1 MKGPIEMPITDL
13 LERNAKLYGNEVAL
27 VEINPELQEK
37 RRITWKEYDLIMPA
51 PTTAY
56 RREIT
61 WQVFDEKANRV
72 ANMLMAR
79 GIGRGNK
86 VAILLMNCLEFLPIY
101 FGILKTGAVVVP
113 MNFRFSAD
121 EIKYCLEL
129 SETDV
134 LMFGPE
140 FIGRVE
146 EIAEDIGD
154 NRLLLYVGTGVCPTF
169 AEDYDEQVVNFS
181 SLAPAVHLTN
191 ADDAAIY
198 FSSGTTGF
206 PKAILHNHESL
217 SHSACVEQ
225 NHHSTTHDDCFLLI
239 PPLYHTGA
247 KMHWF
252 GSLMTGSKA
261 VLLKGTSPK
270 AILEAISQER
280 CTIVWLLVP
289 WAQDLLDALDRGDL
303 KLSDYH
309 TDQLRLMHIGAQPVP
324 PVLVRRWLRYF
335 PNNQYDTNYGLS
347 ESIGPGC
354 VHLGV
359 ENIHKVGAI
368 GVPGYGWQCRIV
380 EEDGVTEVR
389 QGSVGELCVKGPGV
403 MTCYY
408 NDPKATAEVLMPD
421 GWLRT
426 GDMAMQDEDGF
437 IFLVDRK
444 KDVIISGGEN
454 IYPVQIEDFLRTNN
468 AVKDVAVIG
477 LPDPRLGEITGAII
491 EVKEGYSLTEEEVN
505 KFCGELPRYKRPRK
519 IIFASIPRNA
529 TGKIEKPKLRE
540 IYCVEN
546 LVAAQNGIEL

>member
-1 MKGPIEMPITDL
+1 MPITDL
-13 LERNAKLYGNEVAL
+13 LERNAKLYGQETAL
-27 VEINPELQEK
+27 VEINPEIQEK
-37 RRITWKEYDLIMPA
+37 RRLTWKDYDLIMPA

-72 ANMLMAR
+72 ANFLLDR
-79 GIGRGNK
+79 GIGAGNK

-129 SETDV
+129 SDTDV
-134 LMFGPE
+134 LLFGPE

-146 EIAEDIGD
+146 EIAGEMEDS
-154 NRLLLYVGTGVCPTF
+154 RLLLYVGAGICPTF
-169 AEDYDEQVVNFS
+169 AENYDQQVVNFS
-181 SLAPAVHLTN
+181 SVAPLVAIEDE
-191 ADDAAIY
+191 DDAAIY

-217 SHSACVEQ
+217 MQSARMEQ
-225 NHHSTTHDDCFLLI
+225 KHHGTTREDCFLLI

-252 GSLMTGSKA
+252 GSLISGSKA
-261 VLLKGTSPK
+261 VLLKGTTPK
-270 AILEAISQER
+270 AILEAVSQEK

-289 WAQDLLDALDRGDL
+289 WAQDLLDALDRGEL
-303 KLSDYH
+303 HLEDYE
-309 TDQLRLMHIGAQPVP
+309 TSQWRLMHIGAQPVP
-324 PVLVRRWLRYF
+324 PALIKRWLQYF
-335 PNNQYDTNYGLS
+335 PHHKYDTNYGLS
-347 ESIGPGC
+347 ESTGPGC
-354 VHLGV
+354 VHLGMD
-359 ENIHKVGAI
+359 NLNKVGAI

-380 EEDGVTEVR
+380 KEDGVTPVS
-389 QGSVGELCVKGPGV
+389 QGQVGELCVKGPGV

-408 NDPKATAEVLMPD
+408 HDPQATAQVLSPE

-426 GDMAMQDEDGF
+426 GDMAMQDADGF
-437 IFLVDRK
+437 YFLVDRK

-454 IYPVQIEDFLRTNN
+454 IYPVQIEDFLRTNL
-468 AVKDVAVIG
+468 AIKDAAVIG
-477 LPDPRLGEITGAII
+477 MPDLRLGEITAAII
-491 EVKEGYSLTEEEVN
+491 EVKAGYQLTEEEVRR
-505 KFCGELPRYKRPRK
+505 FCMELPRYKRPRK
-519 IIFASIPRNA
+519 IIFAAVPRNA
-529 TGKIEKPKLRE
+529 TGKIEKPKLRT

-546 LVAAQNGIEL
+546 LVAAQNGIRL